1 MPRVWAV
8 VLVVAAAVTAVAAA
22 VTAVAAAVTAVVAAA
37 VVDVAAV
44 HEVYWAIQ
52 SLPMVSA
59 LPSQSHPHS
68 SDRARPN

>member
-1 MPRVWAV
+1 MPRVWTV
-8 VLVVAAAVTAVAAA
+8 VVVVAAAVTAA
-22 VTAVAAAVTAVVAAA
+22 VVGAAVTAVVASA
-37 VVDVAAV
+37 VVVAVTDVAAV